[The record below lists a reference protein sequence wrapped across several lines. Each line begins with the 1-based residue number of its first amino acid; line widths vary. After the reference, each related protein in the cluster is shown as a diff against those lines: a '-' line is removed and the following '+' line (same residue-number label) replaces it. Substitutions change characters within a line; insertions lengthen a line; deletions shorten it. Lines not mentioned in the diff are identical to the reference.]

1 MKESEKR
8 RIIRNYLNDSISS
21 MRDTIDSMTTK
32 RLNFAMDIVS
42 DIKSVVRSYRNSGTL
57 DKEAV
62 CKIEFD
68 SFCLLLMNTDL
79 MKIYGAYYHAIEEY
93 RRYCDDD
100 EDKEFYVWHLTTK
113 GYENGKTNLS
123 VDSKSRLS
131 FIEGKEVSDYINS
144 SCTEEI
150 NSLSDEECVER
161 LISYYEDI
169 EDSFEKIE
177 DEAEDYDGPV
187 HPDKIFDL

>member
-177 DEAEDYDGPV
+177 DEAEDYDGSV

>member
-79 MKIYGAYYHAIEEY
+79 MKTYGAYYHTIEEY

>member
-8 RIIRNYLNDSISS
+8 RVIRNYLNDSISS

-131 FIEGKEVSDYINS
+131 FIEGEEVSDSINS

-150 NSLSDEECVER
+150 NFLSDEECVER